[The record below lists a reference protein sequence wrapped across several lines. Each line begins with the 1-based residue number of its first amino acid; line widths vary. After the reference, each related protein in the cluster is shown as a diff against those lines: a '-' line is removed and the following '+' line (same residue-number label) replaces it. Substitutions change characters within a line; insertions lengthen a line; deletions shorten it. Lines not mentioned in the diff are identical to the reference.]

1 MTNKLR
7 IMKLILS
14 IFAVFVFFSL
24 LGQGFDEEYS
34 YSLLW
39 SDNFT
44 EFRELTDEAP
54 NKRTYK
60 RSKEQKIV
68 TMNNQDTV
76 IINYYWN
83 NRSVLYSDD
92 RVPSWVLDS
101 IITDYYCCAC
111 ANSAKEYYTSNSGI
125 YEKNYIQ
132 TGKNEWLDSRSISW
146 SSSPGGANKR
156 YALKK
161 LKIIKNEDPNHCI
174 TFKRTIAVLSAEEYK
189 SLKKN

>member
-1 MTNKLR
+1 
-7 IMKLILS
+7 MKLILS

-54 NKRTYK
+54 NKSTYIE
-60 RSKEQKIV
+60 SKEQKIV
-68 TMNNQDTV
+68 TINNQDTV

-83 NRSVLYSDD
+83 NRSIGYSDYLD
-92 RVPSWVLDS
+92 PSWVLDS
-101 IITDYYCCAC
+101 IITDYFCWAC
-111 ANSAKEYYTSNSGI
+111 ANSAQEYYTSNSGV

-132 TGKNEWLDSRSISW
+132 IGKNEWLDSNPIS
-146 SSSPGGANKR
+146 SFSSPGGANKR

-161 LKIIKNEDPNHCI
+161 LKIIKNEDTNLCM
-174 TFKRTIAVLSAEEYK
+174 TFIRTIAILSEEEYK

>member
-1 MTNKLR
+1 
-7 IMKLILS
+7 MKLILS
-14 IFAVFVFFSL
+14 IFAVFIFFSF

-54 NKRTYK
+54 KKRTYK
-60 RSKEQKIV
+60 KSKGQQVI

-83 NRSVLYSDD
+83 NRTDD
-92 RVPSWVLDS
+92 NEYDVWVLDS

-111 ANSAKEYYTSNSGI
+111 ANSAQEYYTSNSGI

-132 TGKNEWLDSRSISW
+132 TGKNEWLDSKSISW

-161 LKIIKNEDPNHCI
+161 LKIIKNEDPNHCM